1 MLAALP
7 PTWLI
12 VSVLAVWRVTHLLC
26 EEDGPG
32 DLFAR
37 LRRALGNGF
46 FGRMLDCFY
55 CLSLW
60 VAAPAAWFLGSNWLD
75 RSLLWLG
82 LSGGAILIERA
93 TVRPPAAPAP
103 PPALWHVE
111 PLPDH
116 SDPPGDSKEEH
127 HHVLLR

>member
-7 PTWLI
+7 LTWLI

-82 LSGGAILIERA
+82 LSGGAILVERA
-93 TVRPPAAPAP
+93 THRAPAAPAA

-116 SDPPGDSKEEH
+116 TDPPVVSKEEH

>member
-1 MLAALP
+1 MLAPLP
-7 PTWLI
+7 ATWSI

-32 DLFAR
+32 DLLAR

-60 VAAPAAWFLGSNWLD
+60 VAAPAAWILGNNWAD
-75 RSLLWLG
+75 WILLWLG
-82 LSGGAILIERA
+82 LSGGAILLERA
-93 TVRPPAAPAP
+93 TTQTPSAPTP
-103 PPALWHVE
+103 PPASWHVE

-116 SDPPGDSKEEH
+116 SDPPADSEEEH
-127 HHVLLR
+127 RHVLLR